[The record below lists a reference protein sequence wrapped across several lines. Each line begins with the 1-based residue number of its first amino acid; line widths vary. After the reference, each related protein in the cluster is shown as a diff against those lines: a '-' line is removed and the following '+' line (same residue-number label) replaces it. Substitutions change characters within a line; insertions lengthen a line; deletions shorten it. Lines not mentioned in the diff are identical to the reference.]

1 MATTTATTP
10 TTNTANAG
18 TAAAG
23 ASTTARTQLAGS
35 FNNFLTLLTTQL
47 KNQSPTDPLDTNE
60 MTAQLVQF
68 ASVEQQIAMNGN
80 LESMV
85 ALQQAA
91 QLTAASPMLG
101 QRVEVQGD
109 QLPLQDGR
117 ATVRL
122 PAAGAARTAR
132 VAILDGSGK
141 VLREAQ
147 VRLGAAGQD
156 WSWDGKDAN
165 GKQLPDGAYKV
176 AVTGADTNG
185 GPATTSFTVV
195 GTATAAERVNG
206 ALRLRMGAAS
216 YGFDAVRSI
225 AGGG

>member
-1 MATTTATTP
+1 MATTTATTS
-10 TTNTANAG
+10 TTSSTA
-18 TAAAG
+18 TS
-23 ASTTARTQLAGS
+23 ASGTARTQLAGS
-35 FNNFLTLLTTQL
+35 FDNFLTLLTTQL

-60 MTAQLVQF
+60 MTSQLVQF
-68 ASVEQQIAMNGN
+68 ASVEQQIAMNKN

-85 ALQQAA
+85 SLQQAA

-101 QRVEVQGD
+101 QRVEVQSD
-109 QLPLQDGR
+109 SLPLQDGT

-132 VAILDGSGK
+132 VAILDSNGK
-141 VLREAQ
+141 TLREAQ
-147 VRLGAAGQD
+147 VALGTASQD
-156 WSWDGKDAN
+156 WTWDGKDTT

-176 AVTGADTNG
+176 AVTGADANG
-185 GPATTSFTVV
+185 GAAATSFTVV
-195 GTATAAERVNG
+195 GTATAAERVDG
-206 ALRLRMGAAS
+206 ALKLRMGTAS